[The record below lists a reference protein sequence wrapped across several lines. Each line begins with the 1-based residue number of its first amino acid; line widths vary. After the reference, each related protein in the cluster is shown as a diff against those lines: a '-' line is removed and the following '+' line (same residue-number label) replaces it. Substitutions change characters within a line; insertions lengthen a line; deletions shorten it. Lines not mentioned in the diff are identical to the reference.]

1 MGGIRC
7 HLKTIMKGSGRYHS
21 IRWNVY
27 WLLNP
32 DQLYLEPIRKVLNPV
47 YLILPVLERR
57 EPRCRMTPLE

>member
-32 DQLYLEPIRKVLNPV
+32 DQLY
-47 YLILPVLERR
+47 
-57 EPRCRMTPLE
+57 